1 MDPAIKKRVE
11 FYRGLFLLGPQDGN
25 TLGPWWNLTTK
36 EASQM
41 ADMVAATMF
50 GCGGPG
56 DYYYEPDV
64 LKAACDCFRLQD
76 GFRLDPENPL
86 QQRLLLLILAHV
98 VFGKPRKRGRAK
110 DSKAWTTLKN
120 HQLAALY
127 LDLKGKQPQLSDNKL
142 AEQIASRWRV
152 DKEVIRKRLSGP
164 LRGWIEKLE
173 KMEGERPGSIE
184 YYGGLL
190 EKNERDLAQM
200 LSYKPPHPKS
210 CPNKYPYLI
219 GQHFRF

>member
-11 FYRGLFLLGPQDGN
+11 FYRGLFLLGPEDGN

-164 LRGWIEKLE
+164 LRGGSRNLKRWRESALALSSTTGGFWK
-173 KMEGERPGSIE
+173 KMKGIWHRCYLI
-184 YYGGLL
+184 
-190 EKNERDLAQM
+190 NR
-200 LSYKPPHPKS
+200 PHPKS

>member
-11 FYRGLFLLGPQDGN
+11 FYRGLFLLGPEDGN

-127 LDLKGKQPQLSDNKL
+127 LDLKGKQAP
-142 AEQIASRWRV
+142 
-152 DKEVIRKRLSGP
+152 
-164 LRGWIEKLE
+164 
-173 KMEGERPGSIE
+173 
-184 YYGGLL
+184 
-190 EKNERDLAQM
+190 AQR
-200 LSYKPPHPKS
+200 
-210 CPNKYPYLI
+210 
-219 GQHFRF
+219 QQTR